1 METGEQLRAARAALK
16 MEQSELSQL
25 SGVSVD
31 TIKRL
36 ERLEGLLSA
45 NMKTIAA
52 LRDVLAKEGIVFTPS
67 NGVAAGIALRK
78 EPAPLIRSRKAR
90 GGLND

>member
-1 METGEQLRAARAALK
+1 MDQP
-16 MEQSELSQL
+16 ELSAL

-36 ERLEGLLSA
+36 ERMVGLLSA
-45 NMKTIAA
+45 QTATIAA
-52 LRDVLAKEGIVFTPS
+52 LRDAFIEQGIVFTPA
-67 NGVAAGIALRK
+67 NGVSAGVALRK
-78 EPAPLIRSRKAR
+78 DPPPIIRSRKAR